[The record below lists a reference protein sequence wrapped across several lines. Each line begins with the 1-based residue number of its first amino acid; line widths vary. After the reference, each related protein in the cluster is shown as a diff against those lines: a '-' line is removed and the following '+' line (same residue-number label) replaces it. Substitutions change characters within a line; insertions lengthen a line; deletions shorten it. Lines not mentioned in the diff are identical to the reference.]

1 MSANVPELRFSGFA
15 DPWEQRKLGE
25 VAEIVGG
32 GTPSTAVEEYWD
44 GDIDWYSPTEIG
56 DEVYADKSEKTI
68 TQAGYESCSATML
81 PAERTI
87 LFTSRAGIGDMA
99 ILRRSACTNQGF
111 QSLVIGGW
119 ADVYFVYAMGPRIKA
134 YAKRHASGSTFL
146 EISAKQLAKA
156 DLCLP
161 SLPEQR
167 AVGALFSR
175 LDSLIALHQRKHNQ
189 LSVLKGSLLEGMFPK
204 PGSDV
209 PELRFSGFADPW
221 EQRKLGEVVAITMGQ
236 SPQGTSYTDNPNDAI
251 LVQGNADLK
260 DGWVTPR
267 VWTTEAT
274 KTAAA
279 GSLIMSVRAPVG
291 AMGKTRYDV
300 VLGRGVAGLDGDEFL
315 FQLLSKFEAEGY
327 WFKVSVGSTFDSIN
341 GDDLRNAPIAY
352 PHNASE
358 RVQIGEALGRLDS
371 LIALHQRKL
380 EKLRALKQSLLQ
392 KMFV

>member
-1 MSANVPELRFSGFA
+1 MRGAWWLCSRVLHCPMACSR
-15 DPWEQRKLGE
+15 WED
-25 VAEIVGG
+25 IV
-32 GTPSTAVEEYWD
+32 THPR
-44 GDIDWYSPTEIG
+44 
-56 DEVYADKSEKTI
+56 
-68 TQAGYESCSATML
+68 
-81 PAERTI
+81 RT
-87 LFTSRAGIGDMA
+87 
-99 ILRRSACTNQGF
+99 
-111 QSLVIGGW
+111 
-119 ADVYFVYAMGPRIKA
+119 
-134 YAKRHASGSTFL
+134 HA
-146 EISAKQLAKA
+146 
-156 DLCLP
+156 
-161 SLPEQR
+161 
-167 AVGALFSR
+167 
-175 LDSLIALHQRKHNQ
+175 
-189 LSVLKGSLLEGMFPK
+189 
-204 PGSDV
+204 
-209 PELRFSGFADPW
+209 W